1 MTKRFVLPFM
11 AFILA
16 ACSGGDSTA
25 PKVSKPA
32 NVTVVSGTAQNVQAG
47 QPLPAPLVVQVT
59 DASNQPVS
67 KARVQFTINSGGG
80 TLSQAADTTDASGNA
95 SVTWTVGT
103 SVGTGQVQARVQGVV
118 APAGFSVTIN
128 AGPPTLI

>member
-11 AFILA
+11 AVFLA

-25 PKVSKPA
+25 PKASKPA

-59 DASNQPVS
+59 DASNRPVPNALVS
-67 KARVQFTINSGGG
+67 FTINSGGG
-80 TLSQAADTTDASGNA
+80 TLSQAVDTTNASGNA
-95 SVTWTVGT
+95 SVTW
-103 SVGTGQVQARVQGVV
+103 
-118 APAGFSVTIN
+118 
-128 AGPPTLI
+128 